1 MNDIQT
7 LAVAIL
13 PLIFA
18 ITLHEAAHGWVANR
32 LGDPTARYQGR
43 LTFNPIPHIDP
54 VGTILVPVLMF
65 VMSGFIFGWAKPV
78 PVDTRNFVNP
88 RKDMAVVAA
97 AGPLSNLFMAIV
109 WVLVAKLAILLPSS
123 LDWFAVPLIL
133 MAKIGL
139 LFNVILMVFNFMPI
153 PPLDGSR
160 VLAWLLPPRLAIWLD
175 KAEPYGF
182 FVLLGLLFVGFYPLV
197 IGPLTRFFTALITQ
211 ALSIPL

>member
-1 MNDIQT
+1 MNNIQT

-13 PLIFA
+13 PLVFA

-54 VGTILVPVLMF
+54 VGTILVPILMF

-78 PVDTRNFVNP
+78 PVDVRNFAHP
-88 RKDMAVVAA
+88 RKDMAIVAA
-97 AGPLSNLFMAIV
+97 AGPISNLLMAAA
-109 WVLVAKLAILLPSS
+109 WVLVAKFAVMLPQSLA
-123 LDWFAVPLIL
+123 WFVVPLIL

-139 LFNVILMVFNFMPI
+139 LFNIILMVFNFLPI

-160 VLAWLLPPRLAIWLD
+160 VLAWLLPPSLAAYLD

-197 IGPLTRFFTALITQ
+197 IGPLTRFFSGLLTQ
-211 ALSIPL
+211 VFSVPL